1 MDFPDGAMV
10 KTPPANAGDLRDE
23 GLIPGLGRSPGRG
36 HGSSLQYSWLESPMD
51 RGAWQATAQGVTKNQ
66 TRLSD

>member
-10 KTPPANAGDLRDE
+10 KNPPANSGDLRDE

-36 HGSSLQYSWLESPMD
+36 HGNSLQYSWLESPMD

-66 TRLSD
+66 TRLTD